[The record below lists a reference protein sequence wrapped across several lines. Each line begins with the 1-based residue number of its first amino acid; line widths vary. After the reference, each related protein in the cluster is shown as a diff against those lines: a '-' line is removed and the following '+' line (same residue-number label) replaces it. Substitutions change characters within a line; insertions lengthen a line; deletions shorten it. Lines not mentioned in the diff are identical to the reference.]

1 MTRLFGPAFEDAG
14 QPIALVEML
23 VLAAAAHLGGA
34 AAQRG
39 KDVGLRLGNGRGI
52 HDGCAHGSAAR
63 YGGAVRRLGLRR
75 LVYKEK
81 NADFGWVL

>member
-1 MTRLFGPAFEDAG
+1 MTRLFGSAFEDAG

-34 AAQRG
+34 AT
-39 KDVGLRLGNGRGI
+39 
-52 HDGCAHGSAAR
+52 R

-75 LVYKEK
+75 LVYK
-81 NADFGWVL
+81 AS